1 MMEKQGTIRLSL
13 KEAARMEW
21 RLPKADDIDAQDS
34 RHVGSKLYK
43 QFRVYMIPK

>member
-1 MMEKQGTIRLSL
+1 MVEKQESMRLSL

-21 RLPKADDIDAQDS
+21 RLSKADDIDAQDS

-43 QFRVYMIPK
+43 QFRVYMFPK